1 MRVLMTGEHAWP
13 LPRVSGGLTP
23 KAMPSAS
30 AQRVHDW
37 LAKGLGELGCE
48 VSYFLSNR
56 SDAAAPSGVTFVDRL
71 VDDADILHTYALRGP
86 RHDLAWAER
95 GRPFV
100 ATCHLDPRT
109 RGVDEVPENWIFPS
123 RTMATMA
130 GRTRYVINGIDPS
143 EYIYSDASGGYLLF
157 LAAVDLAVEKG
168 LDIALRA
175 SARSGVPL
183 IVAGSAQTAEA
194 IDATARLCEEWGAE
208 YLGDV
213 QGDDK
218 ARLLA
223 GARALLLPS
232 RMNEAG
238 PLAIAEA
245 LVSGT
250 PVIAS
255 DRGACPEL
263 VGDDVGFICNSDDD
277 YVEAIER
284 LTSISRA
291 RCREYA
297 LEHFHYLRMAAGYL
311 REYEREL
318 CRSQIRAADRLLIK
332 S

>member
-13 LPRVSGGLTP
+13 LPRVGAGRTP

-37 LAKGLGELGCE
+37 VAKGLGELGCE
-48 VSYFLSNR
+48 VYYVLPDSGSV
-56 SDAAAPSGVTFVDRL
+56 DAPRGITFVDRL
-71 VDDADILHTYALRGP
+71 IDDVDILHTYALRGP
-86 RHDLAWAER
+86 RHDLAWAAR

-100 ATCHLDPRT
+100 ATCHVDPRT
-109 RGVDEVPENWIFPS
+109 RGVEEVPVNWIFPS
-123 RTMATMA
+123 RTLATTM

-143 EYIYSDASGGYLLF
+143 EYTYSDEHGGYLLF
-157 LAAVDLAVEKG
+157 LAAVDRASEKG

-183 IVAGSAQTAEA
+183 VVAGGAQTAEA
-194 IDATARLCEEWGAE
+194 IDAASRCCEEWGAE
-208 YLGDV
+208 YIGDV
-213 QGDDK
+213 QGDEK

-223 GARALLLPS
+223 GAKALLLPS
-232 RMNEAG
+232 RLNEAG

-263 VGDDVGFICNSDDD
+263 VSSDVGFICTSEDD
-277 YVEAIER
+277 YVQAIAR
-284 LTSISRA
+284 SGAISRA

-297 LEHFHYLRMAAGYL
+297 LGQFHYLRMAAGYL
-311 REYEREL
+311 RQYELEL
-318 CRSQIRAADRLLIK
+318 SFTNPCGRPSPL
-332 S
+332 

>member
-13 LPRVSGGLTP
+13 LPRVSTGRAP

-37 LAKGLGELGCE
+37 LAKGLGELGCD
-48 VSYFLSNR
+48 VYYALPDSG
-56 SDAAAPSGVTFVDRL
+56 SDTAPRGVTFVDRL
-71 VDDADILHTYALRGP
+71 IDDVDILHTYALRGP
-86 RHDLAWAER
+86 RHDLAWAAR

-100 ATCHLDPRT
+100 ATCHVDPRT
-109 RGVDEVPENWIFPS
+109 RGVEEVPGNWIFPS
-123 RTMATMA
+123 RTLATMM

-143 EYIYSDASGGYLLF
+143 EYIYRDEHSGYLLF
-157 LAAVDLAVEKG
+157 LAAVDRVSEKG

-175 SARSGVPL
+175 SARSGLPL
-183 IVAGSAQTAEA
+183 VVAGGAQTAEA
-194 IDATARLCEEWGAE
+194 IDAVSSCCDEWGAE
-208 YLGDV
+208 YVGDV

-223 GARALLLPS
+223 DAQALLLPS
-232 RMNEAG
+232 RLNEAG

-255 DRGACPEL
+255 HRGACPEL
-263 VGDDVGFICNSDDD
+263 VGDDVGFICTTEDD
-277 YVEAIER
+277 YVEAIAR
-284 LTSISRA
+284 VGAISRA

-297 LEHFHYLRMAAGYL
+297 LGQFHYLRMAADYL
-311 REYEREL
+311 RQYEIEL
-318 CRSQIRAADRLLIK
+318 SFTNPCSRPSPL
-332 S
+332 